1 METVSSASII
11 EILNPPL
18 IGDLRNHPLP
28 FVLGRI
34 GRERLDGYLR
44 FKRGDIKKEIVFK
57 GGVSL
62 EIKSNIVNECLG
74 RYLQRIGKIDNSV
87 YEESLR
93 IMSAEGKKQG
103 EALLAMGKI
112 SPHELPGFLR
122 QQAWERFIDL
132 FAWSEGAYRFF
143 PSAEIKE
150 PEGSLGLELSALIYE
165 GVATRFPKERIQAF
179 LESYRSQPLMR
190 SDRQTLNFDESR
202 LKLSDRR
209 ILKAITGKG
218 QMGNFWERFGSE
230 AQVLLYT
237 LIVTGI
243 LVPIASPGTGAEI
256 PRPPAGPKA
265 APVPPPSAS
274 APKAAPPVSPVSP
287 PSAGRETEAEGKPA
301 ASPEEILEDLR
312 STHEKLRD
320 QDCFGILGLKQDAD
334 LARIKLSYFRLAR
347 KYHPDRFSVFGDEEI
362 KKLSNAVFAL
372 VSQAFTTIGSEEGRK
387 KYLESLRTAEKQA
400 DLEKGAEK
408 LVNAEL
414 QYQKGEMLLKQK
426 EYDQAIQALEWS
438 LKLNPEEPEYR
449 MTLGWAIYKK
459 YSTAPAEEGK
469 IREAT
474 KLIKQ
479 AIERNPRLAKG
490 WYYLGTI
497 SKLSGKEEE
506 ARQHFTRALEI
517 NPQALEA
524 QRELRVFEMRKQK
537 TEVKKSTFSRL
548 FKS

>member
-1 METVSSASII
+1 METVSSASIT

-44 FKRGDIKKEIVFK
+44 FKRGDMKKEIVFK

-74 RYLQRIGKIDNSV
+74 RYLQRVGKISGSV

-103 EALLAMGKI
+103 EVLLAMGKV

-132 FAWSEGAYRFF
+132 FSWSESAYRFF
-143 PSAEIKE
+143 PNSEIKA
-150 PEGSLGLELSALIYE
+150 PEISMGLELSALIYE
-165 GVATRFPKERIQAF
+165 GVATRFPKERIQVF

-190 SDRQTLNFDESR
+190 SDRQTLNFDGSR

-209 ILKAITGKG
+209 ILKAIDGKN
-218 QMGNFWERFGSE
+218 QVGNLLDRFGSE

-243 LVPIASPGTGAEI
+243 LVPLLPPRVEGEI
-256 PRPPAGPKA
+256 PRTVTAPRETPASI
-265 APVPPPSAS
+265 PS
-274 APKAAPPVSPVSP
+274 PPVSPAPGSGKKASTVS
-287 PSAGRETEAEGKPA
+287 ALKETEAEEKSA
-301 ASPEEILEDLR
+301 ASPAEAFDDLR
-312 STHEKLRD
+312 KTYDQLRD
-320 QDCFGILGLKQDAD
+320 QDCFGILGLKSDAD
-334 LARIKLSYFRLAR
+334 PARIKQSYFRLAR
-347 KYHPDRFSVFGDEEI
+347 KYHPDRFSVFESEEI

-372 VSQAFTTIGSEEGRK
+372 VSQAFTTIGSEEERK

-414 QYQKGEMLLKQK
+414 QYQKGEMFLKQK

-459 YSTAPAEEGK
+459 YSTPPAEEGK

-479 AIERNPRLAKG
+479 AIERNPRLDKG
-490 WYYLGTI
+490 WYYLGLI
-497 SKLSGKEEE
+497 GKMAGREEE
-506 ARQHFTRALEI
+506 SFQYFSRALEV

-537 TEVKKSTFSRL
+537 TEEKKSTFSRL
-548 FKS
+548 FKR